1 MNSLSALHEN
11 LIRLTQTGL
20 TFPFLNWICFQPS
33 RFQLNHAS
41 AKNSGEAYS
50 DREYS
55 IWVADLPSDI
65 SEDEFRK
72 TFATRYASIKTT
84 KGRQLSCFNKENNQS
99 DTQKI
104 SYKVFSFYEIAIQY
118 CQVIN

>member
-1 MNSLSALHEN
+1 MY
-11 LIRLTQTGL
+11 TQ
-20 TFPFLNWICFQPS
+20 PFQPS

-50 DREYS
+50 EREYS

-72 TFATRYASIKTT
+72 TFATRYESIKTT
-84 KGRQLSCFNKENNQS
+84 KG
-99 DTQKI
+99 KI
-104 SYKVFSFYEIAIQY
+104 FFVDVSFVVPSAAFLNLAEPLVG
-118 CQVIN
+118 VINIWRHP